1 MWIASFPVTP
11 MAVTD
16 SDAVEFVR
24 EQVVKYDGVAAA
36 RATLQRF
43 LQRALS
49 ELSDL
54 EDTPYRQAM
63 IDLCTF
69 VAERDR

>member
-1 MWIASFPVTP
+1 VERAATEP
-11 MAVTD
+11 
-16 SDAVEFVR
+16 DAVEFIR
-24 EQVVKYDGVAAA
+24 EQVEKFGGVEAA

-49 ELSDL
+49 ELSLL
-54 EDTPYRQAM
+54 EDTPYRQSM